1 MTSAGVSA
9 FHPTPGEEQ
18 ERERIRDLSRYYC
31 TVTGAFPAPDT
42 TTSEDEETPVAP
54 TGDEQPT
61 GCELAKDIALNALA
75 QLGVL
80 RFNANRCF
88 VSIIDGET
96 QHIIAETT
104 KSVSLR
110 DKNRHKSGDGI
121 YLGARS
127 LDLIWGVCPHTVSLF
142 TGRATNDIDTSN
154 ITANRTRYIIR
165 DFTLEDC
172 FKDRPYVREWPH
184 MRFYAEVPLF
194 SASGYVLGS
203 YCIVDDK
210 PWTDFGDDQV
220 NDLQEVADA
229 IGLHL
234 ENVRMSQA
242 HIRTEKL
249 VKGLTDFVKDHADFD
264 PKEASNHGR
273 LQSSVSAA
281 NLLPHEIAAITADP
295 DDSDTT
301 PVLDVPLGHVVQ
313 CVSPKSG
320 QSSSSTVA
328 GEESV
333 FFLQDRC
340 STTEPSS
347 LDSGFSDRPVV
358 MSPGEEKSM
367 GEVLKS
373 GDTDAAQGIDQGLSQ
388 LSLTEST
395 PIYERIASIYSRAS
409 ALLRDSMDLDGVAF
423 LDACPTDFAFVP
435 EEPEIWEPLAAT
447 EPGFPAAPLPITLGL
462 ARAVSHEYDL
472 PCDTLSC
479 ALKLSAKDNAGPN
492 NQSPSIPQ
500 GLLHHML
507 KSFPQGQI
515 LCLDGFVDEDGGL
528 SNHTT
533 GAFDSRPDPNT
544 QTCAKHLARCLPG
557 AKSALFLPLWDW
569 NKSRWLSGVLVWTT
583 SSFRALGLEEL
594 HYFKVFGDSLIS
606 EVSRIHWATTER
618 SKFDF
623 ISSVSHELRS
633 PLHGILASAELL
645 HASSLSPSQEEMVA
659 MIEKSGLTLLD
670 TTNHMLEFCKV
681 NNLRHTDK
689 LNEMISENDTANLV
703 SNFDI
708 SHLVEEVADILYTGQ
723 RAPEQVSQLAK
734 RMSSSNEAGDSI
746 TKDFRTQNQ
755 MSVVIRIDQT
765 DTWTIRSLAGAWR
778 RIVMNLLGN
787 AMKWTTAGFI
797 EIALSKARDRS
808 NSQSPLVHLS
818 ITDTGRGIA
827 PDFIKHK
834 LFAPFAQEDPL
845 SEGVGL
851 GLSTV
856 QQLVM
861 SLGGHVNVRSE
872 IGIGTQAD
880 VYIPVQY
887 LPASVGPED
896 SQAPTTTQPGTTPMH
911 ACLVGF
917 NGYPDL
923 TEAPTGIL
931 TVEGKRNL
939 SIQSALA
946 NIFMTKMKWN
956 ISLAASIE
964 KARGQVIVIEEELLR
979 RTMDENDQLV
989 SEMAAQN
996 GFDFFIVLSGNV
1008 PIILDSLSVNIIRVA
1023 QPFGPQKIYKAVEKI
1038 MKWREIQIQPASP
1051 VPGADFPLMPP
1062 QTPTESSSDSG
1073 SDLYDR
1079 GTSEYSNERA
1089 ISPGGSNSSTPRPS
1103 SKQALAHVLIVDDN
1117 EINVKI
1123 MATFMHKINCS
1134 YDTAHNGLVALE
1146 KYKASNF
1153 HYDFVLMD
1161 ISMPVMD
1168 GLVSTSKIR
1177 EFEREYNMRPSCIM
1191 AVTGVSSAGFQHQ
1204 ATTAGID
1211 NYLIK
1216 PLSLR
1221 ALKSLM
1227 NIA

>member
-1 MTSAGVSA
+1 
-9 FHPTPGEEQ
+9 
-18 ERERIRDLSRYYC
+18 
-31 TVTGAFPAPDT
+31 
-42 TTSEDEETPVAP
+42 
-54 TGDEQPT
+54 
-61 GCELAKDIALNALA
+61 
-75 QLGVL
+75 
-80 RFNANRCF
+80 

-104 KSVSLR
+104 GSVSLR
-110 DKNRHKSGDGI
+110 DKNRHKPGDGI

-127 LDLIWGVCPHTVSLF
+127 LDLIWGVCPHTVRLF
-142 TGRATNDIDTSN
+142 TGRATEGINTSN
-154 ITANRTRYIIR
+154 VTANRTRYIIR
-165 DFTLEDC
+165 DFTLEDS

-203 YCIVDDK
+203 YCIIDDK

-264 PKEASNHGR
+264 PQEASNHGR
-273 LQSSVSAA
+273 LQSSVHAA
-281 NLLPHEIAAITADP
+281 NRLPHEITATTADA
-295 DDSDTT
+295 DDSEST
-301 PVLDVPLGHVVQ
+301 PVLDAPMGHAVQ
-313 CVSPKSG
+313 CVSPESPR
-320 QSSSSTVA
+320 SSSSTVA

-333 FFLQDRC
+333 FFLQDEH
-340 STTEPSS
+340 SMAEPSS
-347 LDSGFSDRPVV
+347 LNSCFSDRPVV
-358 MSPGEEKSM
+358 LSPGEEKSM
-367 GEVLKS
+367 GEVLQS
-373 GDTDAAQGIDQGLSQ
+373 GDTGAPRSIDQGFSK
-388 LSLTEST
+388 LSLTESM

-435 EEPEIWEPLAAT
+435 EEAEIPEPLT
-447 EPGFPAAPLPITLGL
+447 TGDPGFPAAPLPISLGI
-462 ARAVSHEYDL
+462 ARAASHEFDL
-472 PCDTLSC
+472 PCDVLSC
-479 ALKLSAKDNAGPN
+479 ALKVPSKGDVGPN
-492 NQSPSIPQ
+492 NQPSVPQ
-500 GLLHHML
+500 GLLHQML

-515 LCLDGFVDEDGGL
+515 LSLDEAVGENDYL
-528 SNHTT
+528 SNDSTS
-533 GAFDSRPDPNT
+533 AFHSRPDLST
-544 QTCAKHLARCLPG
+544 HTCAKDLTRCLPG
-557 AKSALFLPLWDW
+557 AKSALFIPLWDW
-569 NKSRWLSGVLVWTT
+569 NKSRWLSGVLVWTR

-645 HASSLSPSQEEMVA
+645 HASSLSPPQEEMVT

-681 NNLRHTDK
+681 NNLRHADK

-703 SNFDI
+703 SDFNI
-708 SHLVEEVADILYTGQ
+708 SYLVEEVADILYTGQ
-723 RAPEQVSQLAK
+723 RAPEQVGQLAK
-734 RMSSSNEAGDSI
+734 RMSSDKEAGDSI
-746 TKDFRTQNQ
+746 TSDLRAQNQ
-755 MSVVIRIDQT
+755 LSVVIRVDQT
-765 DTWTIRSLAGAWR
+765 DTWMIRSLAGAWR

-808 NSQSPLVHLS
+808 DSQPPLVHLS

-827 PDFIKHK
+827 ADFIKHK
-834 LFAPFAQEDPL
+834 LFAPFSQEDPL

-851 GLSTV
+851 GLSMV

-887 LPASVGPED
+887 LPASLDPAD
-896 SQAPTTTQPGTTPMH
+896 SAAQVTAQPGTTLMH

-923 TEAPTGIL
+923 TEAPTGVL
-931 TVEGKRNL
+931 TVEGKRKL

-946 NIFMTKMKWN
+946 NVFMTKMKWN

-979 RTMDENDQLV
+979 RTMDESDQLV
-989 SEMAAQN
+989 SEMAVQN
-996 GFDFFIVLSGNV
+996 GFGFFIVLSGRV

-1038 MKWREIQIQPASP
+1038 MKWRESQVQPASP
-1051 VPGADFPLMPP
+1051 APDATFSLVSP
-1062 QTPTESSSDSG
+1062 QTQTESSPGSG
-1073 SDLYDR
+1073 SDLYDK
-1079 GTSEYSNERA
+1079 GTPADSNEA
-1089 ISPGGSNSSTPRPS
+1089 ISSPGGSSSPTPRPS

-1123 MATFMHKINCS
+1123 MATFMRKINCS

-1146 KYKASNF
+1146 KYKSTNL

-1177 EFEREYNMRPSCIM
+1177 EFEREHNIRPSCIM
-1191 AVTGVSSAGFQHQ
+1191 AVTGVSSAGFQDQ

-1221 ALKSLM
+1221 ALKALM

>member
-1 MTSAGVSA
+1 MTSTGVRA
-9 FHPTPGEEQ
+9 FHLTPEEDP

-31 TVTGAFPAPDT
+31 TVTRAFPPDGT
-42 TTSEDEETPVAP
+42 NCEEETPAAP

-61 GCELAKDIALNALA
+61 SCELAKDITLNALA

-80 RFNANRCF
+80 RFKANRCF

-104 KSVSLR
+104 GSVSLR
-110 DKNRHKSGDGI
+110 DKNRHKPGDGI

-127 LDLIWGVCPHTVSLF
+127 LDLIWGVCPHTVRLF

-154 ITANRTRYIIR
+154 VTANRTRYIIR
-165 DFTLEDC
+165 DFTLEDG

-210 PWTDFGDDQV
+210 PRTEFGNDQV
-220 NDLQEVADA
+220 NDLQEIADA

-242 HIRTEKL
+242 HLRTEKL
-249 VKGLTDFVKDHADFD
+249 VKGLTNFVKDHAEFD

-281 NLLPHEIAAITADP
+281 NILPREISGTTADVAGDP
-295 DDSDTT
+295 DTT
-301 PVLDVPLGHVVQ
+301 PVLDVPLGHGVQ
-313 CVSPKSG
+313 DVPSDSA

-328 GEESV
+328 GEESM
-333 FFLQDRC
+333 FFLQDQC

-347 LDSGFSDRPVV
+347 PYSGFSDRPVGL
-358 MSPGEEKSM
+358 SPGEEKSM
-367 GEVLKS
+367 GEVLKPGETTAPQS
-373 GDTDAAQGIDQGLSQ
+373 IHQGFSR

-395 PIYERIASIYSRAS
+395 PIYERIASLYSRAS

-423 LDACPTDFAFVP
+423 LDACPTNFAFVP
-435 EEPEIWEPLAAT
+435 EEQEIWEPLKAAD
-447 EPGFPAAPLPITLGL
+447 PGFPAAPVPSPLGL
-462 ARAVSHEYDL
+462 PQVVSHEFDL

-479 ALKLSAKDNAGPN
+479 ALKLPSEGDAGTN
-492 NQSPSIPQ
+492 PSIPQ
-500 GLLHHML
+500 GLLHEML
-507 KSFPQGQI
+507 KAFPQGQI
-515 LCLDGFVDEDGGL
+515 LSLDEGVEEDDYL
-528 SNHTT
+528 SNDNTSP
-533 GAFDSRPDPNT
+533 FDSRPDPQT

-569 NKSRWLSGVLVWTT
+569 NRSRWLSGVLVWTT

-606 EVSRIHWATTER
+606 EVSRIHWASSER

-645 HASSLSPSQEEMVA
+645 HATSLSPSQEDMVT

-681 NNLRHTDK
+681 NNLRQTNK

-703 SNFDI
+703 SEFNI

-734 RMSSSNEAGDSI
+734 RMSSDKEATDSI
-746 TKDFRTQNQ
+746 IKEFSAQSQ
-755 MSVVIRIDQT
+755 MSVIIRVDQT
-765 DTWTIRSLAGAWR
+765 DTWMIRSLAGAWR

-797 EIALSKARDRS
+797 EIVLSKVRDRS
-808 NSQSPLVHLS
+808 DPESPLVRLS

-834 LFAPFAQEDPL
+834 LFAPFSQEDPL

-861 SLGGHVNVRSE
+861 SLGGHVNVKSE
-872 IGIGTQAD
+872 LGIGTQAD

-887 LPASVGPED
+887 LPASPGPED
-896 SQAPTTTQPGTTPMH
+896 NPAPTTTQPGSTPMH

-956 ISLAASIE
+956 ISLADSIE

-979 RTMDENDQLV
+979 RAMDENDQHV
-989 SEMAAQN
+989 SEIAAQN
-996 GFDFFIVLSGNV
+996 GFDFFVVLSGNV
-1008 PIILDSLSVNIIRVA
+1008 PIILDCLSVNIVRVA
-1023 QPFGPQKIYKAVEKI
+1023 QPFGPQKIYNAVEKI
-1038 MKWREIQIQPASP
+1038 MKWREIQIPPPPPSPAPDAGFSFMSP
-1051 VPGADFPLMPP
+1051 DT
-1062 QTPTESSSDSG
+1062 QTERSSDSR
-1073 SDLYDR
+1073 SDIYDE
-1079 GTSEYSNERA
+1079 GMSEHSNEA
-1089 ISPGGSNSSTPRPS
+1089 NNSSARSSTSTPRPS

-1146 KYKASNF
+1146 KYKSSNV

-1177 EFEREYNMRPSCIM
+1177 EFEREHNIKPSCIM

-1204 ATTAGID
+1204 ANTAGID

-1221 ALKSLM
+1221 ALKALM

>member
-1 MTSAGVSA
+1 MTSAGVRA
-9 FHPTPGEEQ
+9 FHPTPEEDP
-18 ERERIRDLSRYYC
+18 ERERIRDLSR
-31 TVTGAFPAPDT
+31 ASPARGV
-42 TTSEDEETPVAP
+42 TTSDEETPVAP
-54 TGDEQPT
+54 TGDEQPV
-61 GCELAKDIALNALA
+61 GCELAKDITLNALA

-80 RFNANRCF
+80 RFNANRSF

-104 KSVSLR
+104 GSVSLR
-110 DKNRHKSGDGI
+110 DKNRHKPGDGI

-127 LDLIWGVCPHTVSLF
+127 LDLIWGVCPHTVRLF
-142 TGRATNDIDTSN
+142 TGRATEGINTSN
-154 ITANRTRYIIR
+154 VTANRTRYIIR
-165 DFTLEDC
+165 DFTLEDS

-184 MRFYAEVPLF
+184 MRFYAEVPLL

-203 YCIVDDK
+203 YCIIDDK

-242 HIRTEKL
+242 HLRTEKL
-249 VKGLTDFVKDHADFD
+249 VKGLTDFVKDHAEFD
-264 PKEASNHGR
+264 PQEVSNHGR
-273 LQSSVSAA
+273 LQSSVNAA
-281 NLLPHEIAAITADP
+281 NLLPHEIAATTAAA
-295 DDSDTT
+295 DDCETT
-301 PVLDVPLGHVVQ
+301 PVLDVPLGHAVQ
-313 CVSPKSG
+313 CVSP
-320 QSSSSTVA
+320 QSPRLSSLTVA
-328 GEESV
+328 GEEPV
-333 FFLQDRC
+333 FLLHDQH
-340 STTEPSS
+340 SMTELSS
-347 LDSGFSDRPVV
+347 LNSSFSDRPGVL
-358 MSPGEEKSM
+358 SPGEGKSM

-373 GDTDAAQGIDQGLSQ
+373 GDTGAPQSIDPGFSK
-388 LSLTEST
+388 LSLTESM

-435 EEPEIWEPLAAT
+435 EEPKIPEPLTAGD
-447 EPGFPAAPLPITLGL
+447 PGFPAAPLPISLGL
-462 ARAVSHEYDL
+462 ARAASHEFDL
-472 PCDTLSC
+472 PCDILSC
-479 ALKLSAKDNAGPN
+479 ALKLPSKGNAGLN
-492 NQSPSIPQ
+492 NQPSVPQ
-500 GLLHHML
+500 GLLHQML

-515 LCLDGFVDEDGGL
+515 LSLDETVGENGYPSNDSTDL
-528 SNHTT
+528 SIH
-533 GAFDSRPDPNT
+533 
-544 QTCAKHLARCLPG
+544 TCAKNLARCLPG
-557 AKSALFLPLWDW
+557 AKCALFLPLWDW
-569 NKSRWLSGVLVWTT
+569 NKSRWLSGVLVWTR

-633 PLHGILASAELL
+633 PLHGILASSELL
-645 HASSLSPSQEEMVA
+645 HASSLSPPQEEMVT
-659 MIEKSGLTLLD
+659 MIEKSGFTLLD

-703 SNFDI
+703 SDFNI

-723 RAPEQVSQLAK
+723 RAPEQVGQLAK
-734 RMSSSNEAGDSI
+734 RMSSISEAGDPI
-746 TKDFRTQNQ
+746 TKDSRAQNQ
-755 MSVVIRIDQT
+755 MSVVIRVDQT
-765 DTWTIRSLAGAWR
+765 DTWMIRSLAGAWR

-808 NSQSPLVHLS
+808 DSQAPLVHLS
-818 ITDTGRGIA
+818 ITDTGCGIA

-834 LFAPFAQEDPL
+834 LFAPFSQEDPL

-851 GLSTV
+851 GLSMV

-880 VYIPVQY
+880 VYVPVQY
-887 LPASVGPED
+887 LPASLDPAD
-896 SQAPTTTQPGTTPMH
+896 SAAQTNAQPGTTPMH

-923 TEAPTGIL
+923 TEAPTGVL
-931 TVEGKRNL
+931 TVECKRNL

-946 NIFMTKMKWN
+946 NIFMTKMKWS

-979 RTMDENDQLV
+979 RTMDESDQLV

-1038 MKWREIQIQPASP
+1038 MKWRETQIQRASP
-1051 VPGADFPLMPP
+1051 APDAALPLISP
-1062 QTPTESSSDSG
+1062 QTQTESNSDSG
-1073 SDLYDR
+1073 SHIYDR
-1079 GTSEYSNERA
+1079 GTSGDSSEVMS
-1089 ISPGGSNSSTPRPS
+1089 SPGGAGSATPRPS

-1123 MATFMHKINCS
+1123 MATFMRKINCS
-1134 YDTAHNGLVALE
+1134 YDTAQNGLVALE
-1146 KYKASNF
+1146 KYKSSNL

-1177 EFEREYNMRPSCIM
+1177 EFEREHNIRPSCIM
-1191 AVTGVSSAGFQHQ
+1191 AVTGVSSAGFQDQ

-1221 ALKSLM
+1221 ALKALM

>member
-1 MTSAGVSA
+1 MTSAGVRA
-9 FHPTPGEEQ
+9 FHPTSEDDP

-31 TVTGAFPAPDT
+31 TVTQAFPAPDA
-42 TTSEDEETPVAP
+42 TTSEEEETLAAP

-61 GCELAKDIALNALA
+61 GCELAKDITLNALA
-75 QLGVL
+75 QLGVF
-80 RFNANRCF
+80 RFDANRCF

-110 DKNRHKSGDGI
+110 DKNRHKPGDGI

-165 DFTLEDC
+165 DFTLDDC

-210 PWTDFGDDQV
+210 PRAEFGDDQV

-234 ENVRMSQA
+234 ENVRISQA

-249 VKGLTDFVKDHADFD
+249 VKGLTNFVKDHVDFD
-264 PKEASNHGR
+264 PKEVSNHGR
-273 LQSSVSAA
+273 LQSSVHAA
-281 NLLPHEIAAITADP
+281 NLPHETAATTVDA

-301 PVLDVPLGHVVQ
+301 PVLDVPSIHAVKG
-313 CVSPKSG
+313 VSPESA
-320 QSSSSTVA
+320 QSSSSTVT
-328 GEESV
+328 GDESV
-333 FFLQDRC
+333 FFLQDQR

-347 LDSGFSDRPVV
+347 LDSGFSDRP
-358 MSPGEEKSM
+358 MALSPGEEMSM
-367 GEVLKS
+367 REVLKP
-373 GDTDAAQGIDQGLSQ
+373 GDTSVLQGVDQDFSQ
-388 LSLTEST
+388 LSLSEST
-395 PIYERIASIYSRAS
+395 PIYERIASIYSRAG

-423 LDACPTDFAFVP
+423 IDACPTDFAFVP
-435 EEPEIWEPLAAT
+435 EESETWDPSTTAD
-447 EPGFPAAPLPITLGL
+447 PGFPAAPLPTPLGL
-462 ARAVSHEYDL
+462 ARAVSHEFDL
-472 PCDTLSC
+472 PCDILSC
-479 ALKLSAKDNAGPN
+479 ALKSPSKGNDGPN
-492 NQSPSIPQ
+492 KQPSIPQ
-500 GLLHHML
+500 GLLHQML
-507 KSFPQGQI
+507 KSFPQGHF
-515 LCLDGFVDEDGGL
+515 LSLEEAVDEDKYP
-528 SNHTT
+528 SI
-533 GAFDSRPDPNT
+533 DSPRAVDSQLDPDT
-544 QTCAKHLARCLPG
+544 QTCTKHLARCLPG

-645 HASSLSPSQEEMVA
+645 HASSLSPSQEDMVM

-681 NNLRHTDK
+681 NNLRHTDR
-689 LNEMISENDTANLV
+689 LNEMISENDTTNLV
-703 SNFDI
+703 SDFDI

-723 RAPEQVSQLAK
+723 RAPEQVNQLAK
-734 RMSSSNEAGDSI
+734 RMSSNKEAGDSI

-755 MSVVIRIDQT
+755 MSVVIRVDQA
-765 DTWTIRSLAGAWR
+765 DTWMIRSLAGAWR

-808 NSQSPLVHLS
+808 DSHSPLVHLA

-827 PDFIKHK
+827 PEFIKHK
-834 LFAPFAQEDPL
+834 LFAPFSQEDPL

-887 LPASVGPED
+887 LPASLDPQY
-896 SQAPTTTQPGTTPMH
+896 SPSPTTTQPGTTPMQ

-923 TEAPTGIL
+923 TETPTGIL

-946 NIFMTKMKWN
+946 NIFMTKLKWN
-956 ISLAASIE
+956 ISLAGSIE

-979 RTMDENDQLV
+979 QTMDKNDQLV

-1008 PIILDSLSVNIIRVA
+1008 PIILDSLSVSIIRIA
-1023 QPFGPQKIYKAVEKI
+1023 QPFGPQKIYNAVEKI
-1038 MKWREIQIQPASP
+1038 MKWREIQIQPA
-1051 VPGADFPLMPP
+1051 PP
-1062 QTPTESSSDSG
+1062 APDAAIPPISLQTQTESNLDSG
-1073 SDLYDR
+1073 SDLNAR
-1079 GTSEYSNERA
+1079 GTSEYPNEA
-1089 ISPGGSNSSTPRPS
+1089 VSALGGSSSSTPRPP
-1103 SKQALAHVLIVDDN
+1103 SKQAAAHVLIVDDN

-1123 MATFMHKINCS
+1123 MATFMRKINCS

-1146 KYKASNF
+1146 KYKSSDCY
-1153 HYDFVLMD
+1153 YDFVLMD

-1177 EFEREYNMRPSCIM
+1177 EFEREHNVKPSCIM

-1221 ALKSLM
+1221 ALKTLM

>member
-1 MTSAGVSA
+1 MNSAGVRA
-9 FHPTPGEEQ
+9 FHSTPEDDP

-31 TVTGAFPAPDT
+31 TVTQAFPASDA
-42 TTSEDEETPVAP
+42 TSSGEEETSAAP

-61 GCELAKDIALNALA
+61 GCELAKDITLNALA

-104 KSVSLR
+104 GSVSLR
-110 DKNRHKSGDGI
+110 DKNRHKPGDGI

-127 LDLIWGVCPHTVSLF
+127 LDLIWGVCPHTVQLF

-154 ITANRTRYIIR
+154 VTANRTRYIIR

-210 PWTDFGDDQV
+210 PWADFGDDQV

-249 VKGLTDFVKDHADFD
+249 VKGLTNFVKNHADFD
-264 PKEASNHGR
+264 PKESSNHGR
-273 LQSSVSAA
+273 LQSSVNAA
-281 NLLPHEIAAITADP
+281 NLVPHETAATTADAD
-295 DDSDTT
+295 DDSDIT
-301 PVLDVPLGHVVQ
+301 PVDVPMYSAVQ
-313 CVSPKSG
+313 GVSSQLG
-320 QSSSSTVA
+320 QSIPSTVA

-333 FFLQDRC
+333 FFLQDQC
-340 STTEPSS
+340 TTTEPSS
-347 LDSGFSDRPVV
+347 LYSSFSDRPMVR
-358 MSPGEEKSM
+358 SPGEEKSM
-367 GEVLKS
+367 GEALQS
-373 GDTDAAQGIDQGLSQ
+373 GHTDVPQSIDQGFSQ
-388 LSLTEST
+388 LSLTESK
-395 PIYERIASIYSRAS
+395 PIYERISSIYSRAS
-409 ALLRDSMDLDGVAF
+409 ALLRDTMDLDGVVF
-423 LDACPTDFAFVP
+423 LDACPTDFTFVP
-435 EEPEIWEPLAAT
+435 EEPENWEPKVA
-447 EPGFPAAPLPITLGL
+447 EPDFPAAPLPSPLGQP
-462 ARAVSHEYDL
+462 RPMPQEFDL
-472 PCDTLSC
+472 PCETLSC
-479 ALKLSAKDNAGPN
+479 ALKLPSKGSASPN
-492 NQSPSIPQ
+492 NQPSIPQ
-500 GLLHHML
+500 GLLHQML
-507 KSFPQGQI
+507 KAFPQGQI
-515 LCLDGFVDEDGGL
+515 LSLGEAVDKGDYL
-528 SNHTT
+528 SADSTST
-533 GAFDSRPDPNT
+533 FDSRSVHNT
-544 QTCAKHLARCLPG
+544 QICAKHLARYLPG

-606 EVSRIHWATTER
+606 EVCRNHWSSTER

-645 HASSLSPSQEEMVA
+645 HATTLSRSQEEMVT

-670 TTNHMLEFCKV
+670 TTNHMLEFCKF
-681 NNLRHTDK
+681 NNLRRTNT
-689 LNEMISENDTANLV
+689 LNEITSENDTANLV
-703 SNFDI
+703 SDFNI
-708 SHLVEEVADILYTGQ
+708 SHLVEEVANILYTGQ
-723 RAPEQVSQLAK
+723 RAPEQVSQLAQ
-734 RMSSSNEAGDSI
+734 RMSSNKEAADSI
-746 TKDFRTQNQ
+746 IKDSSTQNQ
-755 MSVVIRIDQT
+755 MSVVIRVDQT
-765 DTWTIRSLAGAWR
+765 DTWMIRSLAGVWR

-787 AMKWTTAGFI
+787 AMKWTTAGLI

-808 NSQSPLVHLS
+808 DSHSPLIRLS

-834 LFAPFAQEDPL
+834 LFAPFSQEDPL

-872 IGIGTQAD
+872 MGIGTQAD

-887 LPASVGPED
+887 LPASPGPEE
-896 SQAPTTTQPGTTPMH
+896 SPAPTTTQPGTTPMH

-917 NGYPDL
+917 NAYPDL
-923 TEAPTGIL
+923 TEPPTGIL
-931 TVEGKRNL
+931 TAEAKRNL

-956 ISLAASIE
+956 ISLADSIE
-964 KARGQVIVIEEELLR
+964 EARGQVIVIEQDLLR
-979 RTMDENDQLV
+979 RAMDESDQRV
-989 SEMAAQN
+989 SELAAQN
-996 GFDFFIVLSGNV
+996 GVDFFIVLSSNV

-1023 QPFGPQKIYKAVEKI
+1023 QPFGPQKIYNAVETI
-1038 MKWREIQIQPASP
+1038 MKWREIQIPPASSAP
-1051 VPGADFPLMPP
+1051 DPSLMPP
-1062 QTPTESSSDSG
+1062 QATTGDSSDSG
-1073 SDLYDR
+1073 PGLYDR
-1079 GTSEYSNERA
+1079 GISGYSHKATSS
-1089 ISPGGSNSSTPRPS
+1089 SGGSSTSTPRPS
-1103 SKQALAHVLIVDDN
+1103 SKQAQAHVLIVDDN

-1123 MATFMHKINCS
+1123 MATFMRKINCS

-1146 KYKASNF
+1146 KYKSSNV
-1153 HYDFVLMD
+1153 HYDFILMD

-1177 EFEREYNMRPSCIM
+1177 EFEREHHLTPSCIM
-1191 AVTGVSSAGFQHQ
+1191 AVTGVSSTGFQNQ
-1204 ATTAGID
+1204 AITAGID

-1221 ALKSLM
+1221 ALRTLM

>member
-1 MTSAGVSA
+1 MTSAGVRA
-9 FHPTPGEEQ
+9 FHPTPEEDP

-31 TVTGAFPAPDT
+31 TVTRASPAPSV
-42 TTSEDEETPVAP
+42 TTSDEETPVAP
-54 TGDEQPT
+54 TGDEQPV
-61 GCELAKDIALNALA
+61 GCELAKDITLNALA

-80 RFNANRCF
+80 RFNANRSF

-104 KSVSLR
+104 GSVSLR
-110 DKNRHKSGDGI
+110 DKNRHKPGDGI

-127 LDLIWGVCPHTVSLF
+127 LDLIWGVCPHTVRLF
-142 TGRATNDIDTSN
+142 TGRATEGINTSN
-154 ITANRTRYIIR
+154 VTANRTRYIIR
-165 DFTLEDC
+165 DFTLEDS

-184 MRFYAEVPLF
+184 MRFYAEVPLL

-203 YCIVDDK
+203 YCIIDDK

-242 HIRTEKL
+242 HLRTEKL
-249 VKGLTDFVKDHADFD
+249 VKGLTDFVKDHAEFD
-264 PKEASNHGR
+264 PQEVSNHGR
-273 LQSSVSAA
+273 LQSSVNAA
-281 NLLPHEIAAITADP
+281 NLLPHEIAATTAAA
-295 DDSDTT
+295 DDCETT
-301 PVLDVPLGHVVQ
+301 PVLDVPLGHAVQ
-313 CVSPKSG
+313 CVSPQSPRL
-320 QSSSSTVA
+320 SSSAVA
-328 GEESV
+328 GEEPV
-333 FFLQDRC
+333 FLLHDQH
-340 STTEPSS
+340 SMTELSS
-347 LDSGFSDRPVV
+347 LNSSFSDRPVV
-358 MSPGEEKSM
+358 LSPGEGKSM

-373 GDTDAAQGIDQGLSQ
+373 GDTGAPQSIDPGFSK
-388 LSLTEST
+388 LSLTESM

-435 EEPEIWEPLAAT
+435 EEPKIPEPLTAGD
-447 EPGFPAAPLPITLGL
+447 PGFPAAPLPISLGL
-462 ARAVSHEYDL
+462 ARAASHEFDL
-472 PCDTLSC
+472 PCDILSC
-479 ALKLSAKDNAGPN
+479 ALKLPSKGNAGLN
-492 NQSPSIPQ
+492 NQPSVPQ
-500 GLLHHML
+500 GLLHQML

-515 LCLDGFVDEDGGL
+515 LSLDETVGENGYPSNDSTDL
-528 SNHTT
+528 SIH
-533 GAFDSRPDPNT
+533 
-544 QTCAKHLARCLPG
+544 TCAKNIARCLPG
-557 AKSALFLPLWDW
+557 AKCALFLPLWDW
-569 NKSRWLSGVLVWTT
+569 NKSRWLSGVLVWTR

-633 PLHGILASAELL
+633 PLHGILASSELL
-645 HASSLSPSQEEMVA
+645 HASSLSPPQEEMVT
-659 MIEKSGLTLLD
+659 MIEKSGFTLLD

-703 SNFDI
+703 SDFNI

-723 RAPEQVSQLAK
+723 RAPEQVGQLAK
-734 RMSSSNEAGDSI
+734 RMSSISEAGDPI
-746 TKDFRTQNQ
+746 IKDSRAQNQ
-755 MSVVIRIDQT
+755 MSVVIRVDQT
-765 DTWTIRSLAGAWR
+765 DTWMIRSLAGAWR

-808 NSQSPLVHLS
+808 DSQAPLVHLS
-818 ITDTGRGIA
+818 ITDTGCGIA

-834 LFAPFAQEDPL
+834 LFAPFSQEDPL

-851 GLSTV
+851 GLSMV

-887 LPASVGPED
+887 LPASLDPAD
-896 SQAPTTTQPGTTPMH
+896 SAAQTIAQPGTTPMH

-923 TEAPTGIL
+923 TEAPTGVL

-946 NIFMTKMKWN
+946 NIFMTKMKWT

-979 RTMDENDQLV
+979 RTIDESDQLV

-1038 MKWREIQIQPASP
+1038 MKWRETQIQPASP
-1051 VPGADFPLMPP
+1051 APDAALPLISP
-1062 QTPTESSSDSG
+1062 QTQTESNSDPV
-1073 SDLYDR
+1073 SDIYDR
-1079 GTSEYSNERA
+1079 GTSGDSSEVMS
-1089 ISPGGSNSSTPRPS
+1089 SPGGAGSATPRPF

-1123 MATFMHKINCS
+1123 MATFMRKINCS
-1134 YDTAHNGLVALE
+1134 YDTAQNGLVALE
-1146 KYKASNF
+1146 KYKSSNL

-1177 EFEREYNMRPSCIM
+1177 EFEREHNIRPSCIM
-1191 AVTGVSSAGFQHQ
+1191 AVTGVSSAGFQDQ

-1221 ALKSLM
+1221 ALKALM